1 MKPTVLVFL
10 LAVLSFSAASAGAQD
25 VEAPSDFQRSID
37 APAATM
43 GEEDEA
49 DAAAAQASAIEAG
62 GVTPG
67 LDAGGRQ
74 RVEEI
79 VVRARKRDEFL
90 EDTPVAVT
98 VLGETALRQS
108 GITRIDQIQDL
119 VPNMT
124 FAQGLAGQAPQI
136 RIRGVGTTTV
146 EPAFDPGVGVYVDGV
161 FLARAIGQLLDTVDV
176 QQVEV
181 LRGPQGTLFG
191 KNTVGGAV
199 SVTTVKPKPELEGF
213 VFLRPGNYGSIITRA
228 MLNLPV
234 YEDKVLTRFAL
245 SSKNSRGYVYNQ
257 YRDEYMSALGSIDF
271 LGSVRL
277 ALIDD
282 LNIDVSGQYANSHN
296 NARGGECVFS
306 APGALEGLVAD
317 FKPECE
323 QVSGPFVTNEA
334 VAQIN
339 AVTSSGVW
347 GVLEWTPGGLSLI
360 DDVSVKSISSW
371 RQQTSGQRF
380 DLDGSSFP
388 AIQLSNIGGGALF
401 DADPSDQEQIQ
412 QELQFNGSAW
422 DGRINFVTGFF
433 AYWENVTA
441 PMIVRAETDAFVT
454 ATANRI
460 TTDNFTWAL
469 FGQGTVDV
477 TDWLSLTA
485 GLRYTSDRKSFTQ
498 EAYDPRTPGVPPS
511 TGDDSGTYTSWTPTA
526 TLALLTPDEWLDGT
540 SIDHLMGYFTYSRGF
555 KGGGFNAVLQSQ
567 VGALNPVPF
576 DPETL
581 DNFEVGFKTIALDN
595 VVTLNLALFR
605 GKYDD
610 IQVSQFL
617 TSFDDEGNVVSQ
629 RVTQNAAKATIQ
641 GVEAEVWTQPI
652 DGLILTGTLG
662 YLDTRYDSY
671 PDSESQMTAMPI
683 DRSGETFDQSPKIQT
698 FVSAQYSFAV
708 DVDDDSPLNGWLTPR
723 LEWAYRDRFHTVAP
737 EVPQGWQAGYNL
749 LNARLSYDFF
759 DDRAQVAVWAKNL
772 LGEAYFNQTFAYVT
786 TFGGVSRFYEPPL
799 TFGGELSYSF

>member
-1 MKPTVLVFL
+1 MRCAALVFL
-10 LAVLSFSAASAGAQD
+10 LALLVVPTSGADAQN
-25 VEAPSDFQRSID
+25 VEAPSGFQRAID
-37 APAATM
+37 APAETI
-43 GEEDEA
+43 GEEDEV
-49 DAAAAQASAIEAG
+49 DAGAAQAAAVEDGRA
-62 GVTPG
+62 TPG
-67 LDAGGRQ
+67 LDRPARE
-74 RVEEI
+74 RIEEI
-79 VVRARKRDEFL
+79 VVSARKRAELL

-108 GITRIDQIQDL
+108 GITSINQIQDL

-161 FLARAIGQLLDTVDV
+161 FLARSIGQLLDTIDI
-176 QQVEV
+176 QQIEV

-199 SVTTVKPKPELEGF
+199 SVTTVKPKPEVEGF

-228 MLNLPV
+228 MINLPV
-234 YEDKVLTRFAL
+234 FEDKIMTRFAM

-257 YRDEYMSALGSIDF
+257 LRDEYTSGLGSVDF

-277 ALIDD
+277 ALIDG
-282 LNIDVSGQYANSHN
+282 LNIDVSGQYANAHN
-296 NARGGECVFS
+296 NARGGECVYS
-306 APGALEGLVAD
+306 APGALEGLTPG
-317 FKPECE
+317 FKPACE
-323 QVSGPFVTNEA
+323 EVAGPFITNEA
-334 VAQIN
+334 VAQVN
-339 AVTSSGVW
+339 SVTSSGVW
-347 GVLEWTPGGLSLI
+347 GVVDWSPGGFSLL
-360 DDVSVKSISSW
+360 DDVLVKSISSW

-380 DLDGSSFP
+380 DLDATSYP

-401 DADPSDQEQIQ
+401 DGDPSDQEQVQ

-422 DGRINFVTGFF
+422 DGRINFVSGFF

-460 TTDNFTWAL
+460 TTDNFTWAV
-469 FGQGTVDV
+469 FGQGTVDA

-498 EAYDPRTPGVPPS
+498 EAYDPRTPDVPPA
-511 TGDDSGTYTSWTPTA
+511 TGADSGTYTSWTPTA
-526 TLALLTPDEWLDGT
+526 TISLLTPQEWLDET
-540 SIDHLMGYFTYSRGF
+540 SIDHLMGYLTYSRGF

-567 VGALNPVPF
+567 VGALSPIPF

-581 DNFEVGFKTIALDN
+581 DNFEVGLKTIALDQLLT
-595 VVTLNLALFR
+595 VNLALFH

-617 TSFDDEGNVVSQ
+617 TSLDEEGMIVSQ

-641 GVEAEVWTQPI
+641 GVEVELWTQPV
-652 DGLILTGTLG
+652 DGFIITGSLG
-662 YLDTRYDSY
+662 YLDTEYDSY
-671 PDSESQMTAMPI
+671 PDSESQMTSEPI
-683 DRSGETFDQSPKIQT
+683 DRSGETFDQSPNIQS
-698 FVSAQYSFAV
+698 FVSAQYSFGL
-708 DVDDDSPLNGWLTPR
+708 DVATDSPLNGWLTPR
-723 LEWAYRDRFHTVAP
+723 LEWAYRGRSHTVAP
-737 EVPQGWQAGYNL
+737 EVPQGWQSGYNL

-772 LGEAYFNQTFAYVT
+772 LESAYFNQTFAYVT
-786 TFGGVSRFYEPPL
+786 TFGGVSRFYESPL